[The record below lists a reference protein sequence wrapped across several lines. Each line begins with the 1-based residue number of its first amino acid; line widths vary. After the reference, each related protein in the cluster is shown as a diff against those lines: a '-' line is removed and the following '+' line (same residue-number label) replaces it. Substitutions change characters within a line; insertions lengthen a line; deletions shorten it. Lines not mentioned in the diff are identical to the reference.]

1 MWRSVS
7 LSLSI
12 KIQRPPGT
20 EEMLKNKIYSALF
33 TVQTEQL
40 LKTVLIV
47 VQRNIN
53 KGGLISVH
61 KSQIMKQWLHQTN
74 LLLKYGTIIKTP
86 WRCFSAGGGQVNVKH
101 PSKIDK
107 SFWLFLTNFSLAV
120 SSKISFYN
128 YGTETQMKIPS
139 HGNWI

>member
-20 EEMLKNKIYSALF
+20 KEMLKNKIYSALF
-33 TVQTEQL
+33 AVQTEQL

-61 KSQIMKQWLHQTN
+61 KSQIMKQ
-74 LLLKYGTIIKTP
+74 
-86 WRCFSAGGGQVNVKH
+86 
-101 PSKIDK
+101 
-107 SFWLFLTNFSLAV
+107 
-120 SSKISFYN
+120 
-128 YGTETQMKIPS
+128 
-139 HGNWI
+139 

>member
-86 WRCFSAGGGQVNVKH
+86 WRCFSAEGGQVNIKH

-107 SFWLFLTNFSLAV
+107 SFWLLLTNFSLAV

>member
-86 WRCFSAGGGQVNVKH
+86 WRCFYSGGGQVNIKH

-107 SFWLFLTNFSLAV
+107 SFWLFLTNFSLAM
-120 SSKISFYN
+120 SSKILYSVN
-128 YGTETQMKIPS
+128 C
-139 HGNWI
+139 